1 MGIHFDLKR
10 SVDQYMFNL
19 KAANGET
26 VLTSERYKTKQGSE
40 GGIASV
46 KTNAPLEA
54 RYRRHDGRADVFG
67 LHRTVRSLQRAHR
80 SVRVQRHDQAV
91 TGFCRLPEQ
100 RDMAR
105 MQDVE
110 ASVGEA
116 HAMAVTRPPFA

>member
-26 VLTSERYKTKQGSE
+26 VLTSERYKTKQGAE

-54 RYRRHDGRADVFG
+54 RYRRHDGKAGPYFTLVAANGEPIGTSEAYSSATARDRGIDWVKTNG
-67 LHRTVRSLQRAHR
+67 PSVPTV
-80 SVRVQRHDQAV
+80 DN
-91 TGFCRLPEQ
+91 T
-100 RDMAR
+100 
-105 MQDVE
+105 
-110 ASVGEA
+110 
-116 HAMAVTRPPFA
+116 